1 MTLIAALFTGLV
13 IGLVLSIPSIV
24 IELVRP
30 QVKNLPL
37 LIDIDIV
44 PGRRTGFEFELSLL
58 LQLFMSTIFGGGYLL
73 LSRVALLPFD
83 WSGFSYALYVILFYL
98 TIGGILFPILQLGF
112 FGRREGKHVPLELFL
127 AHSLYG
133 FCFYLAVNLFFLR

>member
-13 IGLVLSIPSIV
+13 IGLVLAVPAV
-24 IELVRP
+24 MIELIRP
-30 QVKNLPL
+30 QTKNLPI

-44 PGRRTGFEFELSLL
+44 PGRRTGFEFELSLA

-73 LSRVALLPFD
+73 LSRLSFTPFD
-83 WSGFSYALYVILFYL
+83 WSGFSYVIYVIIFYL
-98 TIGGILFPILQLGF
+98 TIGGILFPTLRLGL
-112 FGRREGKHVPLELFL
+112 FGRREGKYVPLELFI